1 MVRSLGIA
9 LAGPRAYDGG
19 MHELPWVSGDA
30 RQQLSP
36 IDIDASIVILWKA
49 WGVMFVLCALI
60 GFLIV

>member
-9 LAGPRAYDGG
+9 LAGPRAYDGH